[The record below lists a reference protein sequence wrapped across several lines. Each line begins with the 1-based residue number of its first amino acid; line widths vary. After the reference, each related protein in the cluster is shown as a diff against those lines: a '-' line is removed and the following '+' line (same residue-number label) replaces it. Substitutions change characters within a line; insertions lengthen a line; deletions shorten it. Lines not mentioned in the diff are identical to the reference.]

1 MSLRSKFI
9 VAAAVATL
17 GLSSPAFAQ
26 AFSSNYGTGNE
37 QSSYY
42 DHTGALHAG
51 IPAQQNQFAGHR
63 SGLNAFASVPGAAA
77 VASDSPAATGGGS
90 IGYNRMLR
98 EEW

>member
-1 MSLRSKFI
+1 MSFRSKFI

-26 AFSSNYGTGNE
+26 AFSGSYGTGNE
-37 QSSYY
+37 QPSYY
-42 DHTGALHAG
+42 DHNGALHAG
-51 IPAQQNQFAGHR
+51 IPAKQTQFAAHR

-77 VASDSPAATGGGS
+77 DTSDSPAATGGGS